1 MQYYYG
7 DKMPLRILDEAE
19 FWKQQEAEHTVVIRE
34 LVPDLEPQFTDAL
47 QNWEQAFSQTQALVV
62 RYVETLVRSGNLLQP
77 AFYQRMLGLIQHCL
91 QQSQQFIQFLNQLAE
106 QSEPIRRSPVVIVVL
121 NHIRRESE
129 YFIGIA
135 QTILYQSPAHP
146 LVYC

>member
-34 LVPDLEPQFTDAL
+34 LVPDLEPQFKEAL
-47 QNWEQAFSQTQALVV
+47 QKWEQTLSQTQALVV
-62 RYVETLVRSGNLLQP
+62 RYLETLVRAGNGLNP
-77 AFYQRMLGLIQHCL
+77 VYYQQMFELIQYCL
-91 QQSQQFIQFLNQLAE
+91 QQSQSFIQFLNQLAA
-106 QSEPIRRSPVVIVVL
+106 QSELIKNNPTAIVVL

-135 QTILYQSPAHP
+135 QTILYQSPSQHP
-146 LVYC
+146 V

>member
-34 LVPDLEPQFTDAL
+34 LVPDLESQYKEAL
-47 QNWEQAFSQTQALVV
+47 QNWEQALSQTQALLV
-62 RYVETLVRSGNLLQP
+62 RYLETLVRAGNSLNP
-77 AFYQRMLGLIQHCL
+77 MYYQQMLGLIQHCL
-91 QQSQQFIQFLNQLAE
+91 QQSQSFIQFLNQLAA
-106 QSEPIRRSPVVIVVL
+106 QSEPIKNNPTAIVVL

-135 QTILYQSPAHP
+135 QTILYQSPFQHP
-146 LVYC
+146 VYR